1 MTERKMYIFEYI
13 SKLSDLQEQEDES
26 CERIQGHKKTI
37 CETETISLQDY
48 YWTTK
53 IAYQENNKVQI
64 KMSRVLISDFK
75 NKTADQLHKELLNA
89 KEDLEQLEEE
99 LDEIDDLEEDELR
112 EYDFHSLEEYREH
125 LEELEDNIFLL
136 KGDIDLM
143 EKLLKK

>member
-1 MTERKMYIFEYI
+1 MTERKMYIFEYT
-13 SKLSDLQEQEDES
+13 SKLSDLQEQEYEGY
-26 CERIQGHKKTI
+26 ERIQQHKKRI

-53 IAYQENNKVQI
+53 IAYRENNKVQI
-64 KMSRVLISDFK
+64 KMSRVLISDLK

-112 EYDFHSLEEYREH
+112 DYDFDSLEEYQEH

-136 KGDIDLM
+136 KGDIALM
-143 EKLLKK
+143 EDLLKK